1 MARGKMLKGLS
12 AASLLVFILLLPGM
26 NASAAI
32 LDDGV
37 YAIDYQLLQADS
49 DSVSIANDYFAKPA
63 LLKIKGADARMQVT
77 VNQSEWVK
85 ELKAQDGD
93 AFVDSTIV
101 SQDTEANTRVVEFKF
116 DGEQLTPFPLKM
128 HVVIEDMEPVY
139 DHAYTVRVAIDPD
152 SAEVTDEEW
161 IDSQSEDDAS
171 GKTIWYIVVALFAVV
186 AIVAVIKMTRSK
198 KKN

>member
-26 NASAAI
+26 NASAAT

-101 SQDTEANTRVVEFKF
+101 SEDTEANTRVVEFKF

-152 SAEVTDEEW
+152 SAKVADAGW
-161 IDSQSEDDAS
+161 IDSPSEGTT
-171 GKTIWYIVVALFAVV
+171 GKTIWYIVVALFAAAV
-186 AIVAVIKMTRSK
+186 IGVAVKLTRSK